1 LLDFAGPA
9 AEIGSLMAPGA
20 PCGQLLAAAFDQVDL
35 LDLVQRKGTDAQ
47 FIKMAASGRN
57 ALDFH
62 IAGYLGK
69 LATEEPDSYFHVI
82 AKDTGLDPLLNH
94 MREKAVK
101 VSRWV
106 DVFDIPIVKA
116 RGSEPE
122 DDKLSRIIEY
132 LARRSDHSPLR
143 LRSSAWMTASM
154 CQFKSKTWFGYSV
167 GNARCTKTPKSDLT
181 AAK

>member
-1 LLDFAGPA
+1 LLDFAGPV

-94 MREKAVK
+94 MREKVELSASWNFRSHS
-101 VSRWV
+101 SRSQ
-106 DVFDIPIVKA
+106 PPESCMSSPCPGQSRRA
-116 RGSEPE
+116 RS
-122 DDKLSRIIEY
+122 
-132 LARRSDHSPLR
+132 
-143 LRSSAWMTASM
+143 
-154 CQFKSKTWFGYSV
+154 
-167 GNARCTKTPKSDLT
+167 
-181 AAK
+181 